1 MGLTMILF
9 LICVKT
15 NRYILISGRSFI
27 LDTPFCPTTCHFL
40 TITIVAADFA
50 PKQHYKT
57 KPKMGFN
64 SFDIDLTKIHKKHLY
79 SIFRCYIQF

>member
-1 MGLTMILF
+1 MFLGVVAGMVLTMTFF

-15 NRYILISGRSFI
+15 NRYILIFGRSFT
-27 LDTPFCPTTCHFL
+27 LDTPFCPTTYHFL

-64 SFDIDLTKIHKKHLY
+64 SFNIDLTKI
-79 SIFRCYIQF
+79 R